1 MAFKLFRAVPA
12 LALASAAFLVPAQ
25 AQKPSPRIAVTE
37 LAYQEQVRE
46 YFEAGTLNYKSSE
59 QATHSESLLRSRSTY
74 SGRENLDIKTM
85 AGTYTQINQT
95 ELLHFTS
102 DLKGLII
109 KGGGARLVQGKNFD
123 AGDPQPTAAERAAEQ
138 LRTGK
143 IQKIKKQPDVNDIV
157 RRIRKGEFP
166 GADYVLFGSV
176 SSVNFKRDMYPMQG
190 GASSH
195 VYGLDIGADFNLIN
209 TKTLEIRA
217 AFQATGSGSQTLM
230 GTGTGGVYN
239 FNKAKV
245 MKEASQ
251 TLAEGAYGEL
261 LEQLQLSDPN
271 FGRRGQQG
279 GRSGGSDRD
288 PAPPAELPAGPVTVE
303 KYGS

>member
-1 MAFKLFRAVPA
+1 VK
-12 LALASAAFLVPAQ
+12 
-25 AQKPSPRIAVTE
+25 
-37 LAYQEQVRE
+37 E

-59 QATHSESLLRSRSTY
+59 RATSSESLFRSRNTY
-74 SGRENLDIKTM
+74 SGSESLDAKSM
-85 AGTYTQINQT
+85 AGTYTHINQT

-102 DLKGLII
+102 DLKGLIL

-123 AGDPQPTAAERAAEQ
+123 AGDPQPSAAERAAEQ

-176 SSVNFKRDMYPMQG
+176 SSVNFKRDMYPMEN

-195 VYGLDIGADFNLIN
+195 IYGLDIGADFNLIN

-217 AFQATGSGSQTLM
+217 AFQSTGSGSQTLI

-245 MKEASQ
+245 MKDASMG
-251 TLAEGAYGEL
+251 LAEDAYGQL
-261 LEQLQLSDPN
+261 LEQLSLSDPK
-271 FGRRGQQG
+271 FGGRARQQG
-279 GRSGGSDRD
+279 GGQDPGSQ
-288 PAPPAELPAGPVTVE
+288 PPPELPEGPARIE
-303 KYGS
+303 KY

>member
-1 MAFKLFRAVPA
+1 MSIGTFRA
-12 LALASAAFLVPAQ
+12 LSAALLLLLLGAGPAQ
-25 AQKPSPRIAVTE
+25 AQTSGPRIVVTE

-59 QATHSESLLRSRSTY
+59 QATQSDSLLRSRSTY
-74 SGRENLDIKTM
+74 AGRESLDVKTM
-85 AGTYTQINQT
+85 AGTYTRINQT

-102 DLKGLII
+102 DLKGLIL

-138 LRTGK
+138 LRSGK
-143 IQKIKKQPDVNDIV
+143 IQKVKKQPDVNDIV
-157 RRIRKGEFP
+157 RRIRKGEFQ

-176 SSVNFKRDMYPMQG
+176 SSVDFKRDVYPMQG

-217 AFQATGSGSQTLM
+217 AYQATGSGSQTLM
-230 GTGTGGVYN
+230 GTGTGGVYH

-251 TLAEGAYGEL
+251 TLAEAAYGEL
-261 LEQLQLSDPN
+261 LEQLSLSDAN
-271 FGRRGQQG
+271 FGRRAKQG
-279 GRSGGSDRD
+279 GGAAGGADGDAS
-288 PAPPAELPAGPVTVE
+288 PAELPAGPVKVE

>member
-1 MAFKLFRAVPA
+1 MALKFSQAVA
-12 LALASAAFLVPAQ
+12 AFALASAAALLPAQ
-25 AQKPSPRIAVTE
+25 AQNSGPRIAVTE

-46 YFEAGTLNYKSSE
+46 YFEAGTLNYKNSE
-59 QATHSESLLRSRSTY
+59 QAAHSESLLRSRSSY
-74 SGRENLDIKTM
+74 SGRESLDAKTM
-85 AGTYTQINQT
+85 AGTYTHINQT

-102 DLKGLII
+102 DLKGLIL

-138 LRTGK
+138 LRSGK
-143 IQKIKKQPDVNDIV
+143 IQKVKKQPDVNDIV

-176 SSVNFKRDMYPMQG
+176 SSVAFKRDMYPMQG

-217 AFQATGSGSQTLM
+217 AFQATGSGSQTLL

-239 FNKAKV
+239 FNKSKV

-251 TLAEGAYGEL
+251 TLAEEAYGEL

-271 FGRRGQQG
+271 FGRRGQRG
-279 GRSGGSDRD
+279 GRSGVYDGG
-288 PAPPAELPAGPVTVE
+288 AAVPAELPAGPVTVE